1 MKWEMDVKTYL
12 CEEHHEK
19 LKISGPVKGSSRVE
33 WFIGFC
39 LVSQCEQEI
48 AWAVNVRLP
57 EKVIE

>member
-1 MKWEMDVKTYL
+1 MDVKTFL

-33 WFIGFC
+33 DTLGLC

-48 AWAVNVRLP
+48 AWAVNIRLP
-57 EKVIE
+57 EKKVRE